1 MHLGVIGLI
10 AAVVAVVMLGI
21 TLVAGNRDIGFGNQV
36 TEAEQV
42 GLFLAATLLCAVQI
56 WAARGGSNRPS
67 R

>member
-21 TLVAGNRDIGFGNQV
+21 TLVAGNRDIEFGTQV

-42 GLFLAATLLCAVQI
+42 GLF
-56 WAARGGSNRPS
+56 
-67 R
+67 